1 METQNTLDS
10 QDLPKQLSDAAW
22 NSILGF
28 LRDCR
33 NVYVGNPETCRH
45 FLSAVLWIAKEG
57 ATWRALP
64 KVYGNHWNAIYRRF
78 SRWCDAGLFQA
89 LHEHFHDAGA
99 SGISLMIMRAHP
111 RQKKRRTRGTST
123 SRRIYTKLNLSL
135 SDACIPLRFI
145 LIAGHRNDITQ
156 APALIEGYSYEYVIG
171 DLTTRSLFASQDA
184 IAVIPPRK
192 GLSP

>member
-10 QDLPKQLSDAAW
+10 QELPKQLSDAAW
-22 NSILGF
+22 NSILPF

-78 SRWCDAGLFQA
+78 SRWCDAGVFQA
-89 LHEHFHDAGA
+89 LHEHFHDAGTI
-99 SGISLMIMRAHP
+99 SGILLDSTIVRAHASAAGVSP
-111 RQKKRRTRGTST
+111 KKKADKRHRHSDEREADLRR
-123 SRRIYTKLNLSL
+123 N
-135 SDACIPLRFI
+135 
-145 LIAGHRNDITQ
+145 
-156 APALIEGYSYEYVIG
+156 
-171 DLTTRSLFASQDA
+171 
-184 IAVIPPRK
+184 
-192 GLSP
+192 

>member
-22 NSILGF
+22 NSILPF

-64 KVYGNHWNAIYRRF
+64 KVYGNWNAIYRRF
-78 SRWCDAGLFQA
+78 SRWCDVGVFQA
-89 LHEHFHDAGA
+89 LHEHFHDAGDI
-99 SGISLMIMRAHP
+99 SGILIDSTIVRAHASAAGVSP
-111 RQKKRRTRGTST
+111 KKKEDKRHRHSDELEADLRR
-123 SRRIYTKLNLSL
+123 N
-135 SDACIPLRFI
+135 
-145 LIAGHRNDITQ
+145 
-156 APALIEGYSYEYVIG
+156 
-171 DLTTRSLFASQDA
+171 
-184 IAVIPPRK
+184 
-192 GLSP
+192 